1 MKTLDYS
8 AAMEGDI
15 YNAIK
20 DSVRLRRTI
29 SVEPVTSDLIDYAV
43 GLGDGSATENDGSTD
58 VWGTDDNGNEWRLLI
73 AKPDYTDDLCEQ
85 LLIEARKAGDHKMAR
100 TCRVAL
106 GRIEGD
112 RAAAVLIVAEALR
125 TARSNRDDD

>member
-8 AAMEGDI
+8 ATMEGDI

-29 SVEPVTSDLIDYAV
+29 TVEPVTELIDYAV

-85 LLIEARKAGDHKMAR
+85 LASEARKAGDHKMAR
-100 TCRVAL
+100 ACRVAL
-106 GRIEGD
+106 GRIAGD
-112 RAAAVLIVAEALR
+112 RAAAVLIVAAALR
-125 TARSNRDDD
+125 TARSNRDD